1 MASDAEIA
9 SAAAP
14 DLPLA
19 ISAEDVHAAAERLG
33 GHAHRTPVFH
43 SRTLDERTGAEVVL
57 KAENLQRVGAF
68 KYRGAFNAVSRL
80 DDEQLRRGVAAYSSG
95 NHAQAVALAAKEH
108 GADAVIVMPEDAPA
122 AKRAATAG
130 YGAEIVTYDRYA
142 GGREEIGRRLASERG
157 LTLIPPYDHPHVI
170 AGQGTV
176 GLELLEQ
183 AGPLDAIVVPVGGG
197 GLAAGIAT
205 VAAALSPETEVH
217 GVEPEAGDDS
227 KRSLEAGRPVEI
239 PIPRTIA
246 DGQGATSP
254 GKLTFPINRRLLAG
268 VTLASD
274 AEIVA
279 AMRFLFE
286 RVKLVA
292 EPSGAIALAAMLS
305 GRLKLAGGRVGV
317 VISGGN
323 VDAARFG
330 ELLRQGAVPAKPP

>member
-9 SAAAP
+9 SPAAP

-19 ISAEDVHAAAERLG
+19 IGAGDVHAAAERLG

-43 SRTLDERTGAEVVL
+43 SRTLDELTGAEVVL
-57 KAENLQRVGAF
+57 KAESLQRVGAF
-68 KYRGAFNAVSRL
+68 KYRGAFNAISRL

-95 NHAQAVALAAKEH
+95 NHAQAVALAASEH

-122 AKRAATAG
+122 AKRAATSG

-142 GGREEIGRRLASERG
+142 GGREEIGRRLAEERG

-176 GLELLEQ
+176 GLELLDQ
-183 AGPLDAIVVPVGGG
+183 AGPLDAIIVPVGGG
-197 GLAAGIAT
+197 GLAA
-205 VAAALSPETEVH
+205 ALSPATEVH
-217 GVEPEAGDDS
+217 GVEPAAGDDT

-246 DGQGATSP
+246 DGQGATTP
-254 GKLTFPINRRLLAG
+254 GKLTFPINRKLLAG
-268 VTLASD
+268 VSLASD

-292 EPSGAIALAAMLS
+292 EPSGAIALAALLS
-305 GRLKLAGGRVGV
+305 GGLKLAGRRVGV

-330 ELLRQGAVPAKPP
+330 ELLRQGAVAAKPG

>member
-1 MASDAEIA
+1 MIGAD
-9 SAAAP
+9 
-14 DLPLA
+14 
-19 ISAEDVHAAAERLG
+19 DVHAAAERLA
-33 GHAHRTPVFH
+33 GHAHRTPVFR
-43 SRTLDERTGAEVVL
+43 SRTLDELAGAEVFL
-57 KAENLQRVGAF
+57 KAESLQRVGAF

-80 DDEQLRRGVAAYSSG
+80 DDEQLRRGVAAFSSG
-95 NHAQAVALAAKEH
+95 NHAQAVALAAREH

-122 AKRAATAG
+122 SKLTATAA

-142 GGREEIGRRLASERG
+142 GNREAIGRGVAEERG
-157 LTLIPPYDHPHVI
+157 LTLIPPYDHEHVI

-183 AGPLDAIVVPVGGG
+183 AGPLDAIVVPIGGG
-197 GLAAGIAT
+197 GLAAGTATIA
-205 VAAALSPETEVH
+205 ASLSPGIEVH
-217 GVEPEAGDDS
+217 GVEPEAGDDT

-246 DGQGATSP
+246 DGQGATTP
-254 GKLTFPINRRLLAG
+254 GELTLPINRDLLAG

-286 RVKLVA
+286 RQKLVA
-292 EPSGAIALAAMLS
+292 EPSGAIALAALLS
-305 GRLKLAGGRVGV
+305 RRLRFTGARVGV

-323 VDAARFG
+323 IDAARFA
-330 ELLRQGAVPAKPP
+330 ELLAPKRG

>member
-1 MASDAEIA
+1 MIGAD
-9 SAAAP
+9 
-14 DLPLA
+14 
-19 ISAEDVHAAAERLG
+19 DVHAAAERLA
-33 GHAHRTPVFH
+33 GHAHRTPVFR
-43 SRTLDERTGAEVVL
+43 SRTLDELAGAEVFL
-57 KAENLQRVGAF
+57 KAESLQRVGAF

-80 DDEQLRRGVAAYSSG
+80 DDEQLRRGVAAFSSG
-95 NHAQAVALAAKEH
+95 NHAQAVALAAREH

-122 AKRAATAG
+122 SKLTATAA

-142 GGREEIGRRLASERG
+142 GNREAIGRGVAEERG
-157 LTLIPPYDHPHVI
+157 LTLIPPYDHEHVI

-183 AGPLDAIVVPVGGG
+183 AGPLDAIVVPIGGG
-197 GLAAGIAT
+197 GLAAGTATIA
-205 VAAALSPETEVH
+205 ASLSPGIEVH
-217 GVEPEAGDDS
+217 GVEPEAGDDT

-246 DGQGATSP
+246 DGQGATTP
-254 GKLTFPINRRLLAG
+254 GELTLPINRDLLAG

-286 RVKLVA
+286 RQKLVA
-292 EPSGAIALAAMLS
+292 EPSGAIALAALLS
-305 GRLKLAGGRVGV
+305 RRLRFTGARVGV

-323 VDAARFG
+323 IDSARFA
-330 ELLRQGAVPAKPP
+330 ELLAPKRG